1 MMVSRASDHDLP
13 IAKQIMDSY
22 SPFRCGTLYADKA
35 YIDEDWEIVLNRD
48 FSVRI
53 ITPRKQKKN
62 DFLCGG
68 DAFSSFVSALRQ
80 QIECFF
86 NWLNSRTNIQSA
98 SKVRSSAGL
107 LVHIFGRIAAA
118 FFARYLYS

>member
-1 MMVSRASDHDLP
+1 MVSCASDHDLP
-13 IAKQIMDSY
+13 VARQIMEDY
-22 SPFRCGTLYADKA
+22 RPFRCGTLYADKA
-35 YIDEDWEIVLNRD
+35 YIDEYWEIVLNRD

-53 ITPRKQKKN
+53 ITPRKLKKN
-62 DFLCGG
+62 DFLRGG

-80 QIECFF
+80 QIESFF
-86 NWLNSRTNIQSA
+86 NWLNELTNIQSA
-98 SKVRSSAGL
+98 SKVRSSDGL

>member
-1 MMVSRASDHDLP
+1 MNNCR
-13 IAKQIMDSY
+13 
-22 SPFRCGTLYADKA
+22 PFRYGTLYADKA
-35 YIDEDWEIVLNRD
+35 YIDENWEIALNRD

-53 ITPRKQKKN
+53 ITPRKQKKD
-62 DFLCGG
+62 DFLRGG
-68 DAFSSFVSALRQ
+68 DVFSSFVSALRQ

-86 NWLNSRTNIQSA
+86 NWLNTRTNIQSA